1 MLENAIETVDA
12 PLLTNRIHNQQQK
25 LASLWPL
32 LCCAGVFLLCILLNV
47 SVFFTMAGIQTH
59 FWLSSKLKWFGHW
72 IPTDFSSGLHS
83 RITLNN
89 TGFVEWMILL
99 AGMFAAY
106 GLGAYYIHRQEKHG
120 SYKYVLGLI
129 WLGVLIASFLFLF
142 TPAMMTTDAYSYAS
156 YGRLLAVYFVNPY
169 FVPPSAFPHDVVYQW
184 IYWKTTVSIYGPIW
198 MTLCTVLS
206 LIAGSSQMGIM
217 LVFRAFALLCHFTN
231 IALIIATLRV
241 MKRSR
246 RVVLLGAFLY
256 GWNPLVLMETG
267 LSGHND
273 VVMVLF
279 LLLGFYFCARAESK
293 GTFLQWRGYIPA
305 ILAFTASVLIKFS
318 AAPVLVICVL
328 AIFFATVQADSK
340 GGKIVWHRA
349 LISAII
355 ASGVCAVMAF
365 VLYLPFWIGHS
376 VSEILFAFTSLPS
389 ATQALN
395 SVLSTITY
403 MNNAHELPTI
413 LNIIKSRKLW
423 NIFNIIAMVLP
434 IIVGCIYLWRVP
446 TTRTIALVTLASFA
460 GFLLSAPWFFSWY
473 LVWLIGLI
481 PFCLPVNASRLARAL
496 LAFSLTF
503 SATCFLSYY
512 TTLVGWMLVKLTP
525 PAIAWSGLQNISIL
539 GIPLLVFFV
548 TWKYRSI
555 DLKLLLQRAPV
566 LRASFLRSPSPRNV
580 DQSI

>member
-12 PLLTNRIHNQQQK
+12 PLLTNRVHDQQRK

-72 IPTDFSSGLHS
+72 IPTDLSTGIHS
-83 RITLNN
+83 RMTLNS

-106 GLGAYYIHRQEKHG
+106 GFGAYYIHRQEKHG

-129 WLGVLIASFLFLF
+129 WLGVLIASLFFLF

-217 LVFRAFALLCHFTN
+217 LVFRGFALLCHFAN

-273 VVMVLF
+273 VVMILF
-279 LLLGFYFCARAESK
+279 LLLGF
-293 GTFLQWRGYIPA
+293 
-305 ILAFTASVLIKFS
+305 
-318 AAPVLVICVL
+318 
-328 AIFFATVQADSK
+328 
-340 GGKIVWHRA
+340 
-349 LISAII
+349 ISAP
-355 ASGVCAVMAF
+355 ALKAKVPFYSGVV
-365 VLYLPFWIGHS
+365 
-376 VSEILFAFTSLPS
+376 
-389 ATQALN
+389 
-395 SVLSTITY
+395 
-403 MNNAHELPTI
+403 
-413 LNIIKSRKLW
+413 
-423 NIFNIIAMVLP
+423 IFLR
-434 IIVGCIYLWRVP
+434 YW
-446 TTRTIALVTLASFA
+446 
-460 GFLLSAPWFFSWY
+460 
-473 LVWLIGLI
+473 
-481 PFCLPVNASRLARAL
+481 
-496 LAFSLTF
+496 
-503 SATCFLSYY
+503 
-512 TTLVGWMLVKLTP
+512 
-525 PAIAWSGLQNISIL
+525 
-539 GIPLLVFFV
+539 
-548 TWKYRSI
+548 
-555 DLKLLLQRAPV
+555 LLQP
-566 LRASFLRSPSPRNV
+566 
-580 DQSI
+580 QC